1 MELCRTSSPNRS
13 KCTRYELPNLR
24 KGLLVAFQTK
34 FLVVSDAEKSR
45 GSPSYKCR
53 MAGKY
58 GVPVV
63 SLKFL
68 EECCKAEK
76 LLDPDP
82 FVVIGKTASQEFS
95 SGKIVGLSNVRNNYW
110 YICC

>member
-1 MELCRTSSPNRS
+1 
-13 KCTRYELPNLR
+13 
-24 KGLLVAFQTK
+24 
-34 FLVVSDAEKSR
+34 
-45 GSPSYKCR
+45 

-95 SGKIVGLSNVRNNYW
+95 SGKIVAPRAGKDEKRIRPAFTINLNKVKWVNSKIRCLIN
-110 YICC
+110 